1 MHDEIFKEYEERL
14 PKKLLDELK
23 ENIPKTIQKSKL
35 KEILEK
41 ATEEYEKSSID
52 PGECVGLVSAQSI
65 GEQSTQMTLNTFH
78 FAGVAEMNVTVGLP
92 RIIEVLDARK
102 SISTPMME
110 VYLKKPWSE
119 GVNIKK
125 IATKIKEIKLA
136 DITSEFTVDISSF
149 SVRILLDEERMKD
162 LEITSNHVFKVM
174 NKLSKSLNVKLDK
187 NILIAKLQGKEE
199 NLNLLYRLKDKLKNV
214 HIAGIKE
221 IKQVLP
227 VKRGNEYIILTAG
240 SNLKTMLQQEFVDA
254 ERTVSNDIYETAAV
268 LGIEAARQVILNELI
283 KVVESQGQKIDIRHL
298 MLVADV
304 MCVDGVIK
312 GVTRYGVVN
321 DKSSVLARASFE
333 TPIKHIIKASIV
345 GEEDK
350 LNSVIENVMLNQ
362 AVPLGT
368 GLPDLIINLKK
379 EK

>member
-1 MHDEIFKEYEERL
+1 MHDEVFKEYEGRL
-14 PKKLLDELK
+14 PKSLLDGLK
-23 ENIPKTIQKSKL
+23 EGIPKAIQKPKL
-35 KEILEK
+35 KEFLEK
-41 ATEEYEKSSID
+41 AAEEYEKSTID
-52 PGECVGLVSAQSI
+52 AGECVGLVSAQSI
-65 GEQSTQMTLNTFH
+65 GEQSTQMTLNVFH
-78 FAGVAEMNVTVGLP
+78 FAGVAEMNVTMGLP

-110 VYLKKPWSE
+110 IYLKKPWSE
-119 GVNIKK
+119 GTDIKK
-125 IATKIKEIKLA
+125 IAARIKETKLG
-136 DITSEFTVDISSF
+136 DIASEFIVDISNF
-149 SVRILLDEERMKD
+149 SVRVLLDEEKMRE
-162 LEITSNHVFKVM
+162 LEITSNYVFKVM
-174 NKLSKSLNVKLDK
+174 NKLSKSLDIKLDK
-187 NILIAKLQGKEE
+187 NVLIAKLQAKEE
-199 NLNLLYRLKDKLKNV
+199 NLNLLYRLKDKLRNV
-214 HIAGIKE
+214 HVTGIKE

-227 VKRGNEYIILTAG
+227 VKRGNEFIILTSG
-240 SNLKTMLQQEFVDA
+240 TNLKTVLQQEFVDA
-254 ERTVSNDIYETAAV
+254 EKTISNDIYETAEV

-283 KVVESQGQKIDIRHL
+283 KVIESQGQKIDIRHL

-304 MCVDGVIK
+304 MCADGVIK

-333 TPIKHIIKASIV
+333 TPIKHIIRASIV

-368 GLPDLIINLKK
+368 VLPDLIINLKK